1 MIAITESYE
10 DSDWYNDPNCV
21 MSRIIIKSRR
31 DTHTL
36 HLDEIHTHTS
46 QISSRYIHTQTHRDY
61 IMQHTSRSVN
71 AIGYTIT
78 YQTPYNQCEW
88 RTQSFTTL
96 HEAQRMIEFYKS
108 CGSPARLV

>member
-1 MIAITESYE
+1 MILIVL
-10 DSDWYNDPNCV
+10 CQG
-21 MSRIIIKSRR
+21 IIIKSRR
-31 DTHTL
+31 DTHTY
-36 HLDEIHTHTS
+36 T

-88 RTQSFTTL
+88 RTQSFPTL
-96 HEAQRMIEFYKS
+96 DEAQRMIAFYKS